1 MVDSK
6 RSKTFLELFKFSE
19 KDKHFYEQLESS
31 FWDTENII
39 VKKYK
44 GIKDKLNLNNDVDE
58 LKYLEKAYKIILNTK
73 FKNCYEKYLMYEY
86 TISQPRNLNQ
96 LIENYYSVIFPYYLF
111 LLKNANKED
120 HNYVILDNINFSL
133 NYYEKNGLKSSFEV
147 ASILDIKLIEEKS
160 SIEIKIVNNKNKLVF
175 IPILEDQLE
184 YLYTLILF
192 MLVLKN
198 KKDNKKKDLSKVNEI
213 NQNLTVK
220 GTKTLLELGLEIILA
235 KLHKN
240 KLLVL
245 SNDSFVPHGIKLST
259 IVTEKS
265 LGTVFF
271 VLGSTYIFL
280 FKNQL
285 MNDILNIIPIEP
297 GEIIFVFIENE
308 KNIKIKKKDKEI
320 NFFFQNSESYTG
332 VKKIINKISEDD
344 EEYLTDED
352 IVKVSESLYNDQ
364 IMGGEFK
371 DTPLYCKAE
380 KDLKLLDI
388 KMEYLKNAKL
398 KLEKKY
404 QDFK

>member
-308 KNIKIKKKDKEI
+308 KNIKVKKKDKEFS
-320 NFFFQNSESYTG
+320 FFFQNSESYTG